1 MIYFNFG
8 DVFAK
13 VWTEENNGK
22 KYQKISF
29 GKKIWSEKNN
39 KQYIVSEFN
48 PKDLAELAVLLNN
61 VSKIFIQRNEV
72 EDKPKEPKSEA
83 KSQKANFVQ
92 EEFSD
97 TW

>member
-1 MIYFNFG
+1 MIYYNFG

-13 VWTEENNGK
+13 VWTEEANGK
-22 KYQKISF
+22 TYTKVTF
-29 GKKIWSEKNN
+29 GKKIWSEKNK

-48 PKDLAELAVLLNN
+48 PRDLADLALLLNN
-61 VSKIFIQRNEV
+61 ISKMFIQKNEV
-72 EDKPKEPKSEA
+72 EDKPKEKPEA

-92 EEFSD
+92 NEFSD

>member
-1 MIYFNFG
+1 MIYYNFG

-48 PKDLAELAVLLNN
+48 PRDLADLALLLNN
-61 VSKIFIQRNEV
+61 ISKMFIQKNEV
-72 EDKPKEPKSEA
+72 EDKPKEKPQQSQ
-83 KSQKANFVQ
+83 SQKAHFMK
-92 EEFSD
+92 EEFTD
-97 TW
+97 NW